1 MLTFFK
7 LFHKAIY
14 HLRTFVFVNVHQ
26 TIHMKTYHLL
36 HCIRGHRGRDRIA
49 VGFLTTCAI
58 SAYHHW
64 SCAFE
69 SRSGEVYS
77 IQHYMIKFASD
88 LRQVGG
94 FLRVLRF
101 PPPIKTDCHDITEM
115 LLKVA
120 LNTTIITL
128 TLLYQVLVPVVIN
141 KNATLTQDLQKKC
154 IRLSVSVLIRYA
166 PL

>member
-1 MLTFFK
+1 
-7 LFHKAIY
+7 
-14 HLRTFVFVNVHQ
+14 
-26 TIHMKTYHLL
+26 
-36 HCIRGHRGRDRIA
+36 
-49 VGFLTTCAI
+49 
-58 SAYHHW
+58 
-64 SCAFE
+64 
-69 SRSGEVYS
+69 
-77 IQHYMIKFASD
+77 MIKFASD
-88 LRQVGG
+88 WRQVDD

-166 PL
+166 PF

>member
-1 MLTFFK
+1 
-7 LFHKAIY
+7 
-14 HLRTFVFVNVHQ
+14 
-26 TIHMKTYHLL
+26 
-36 HCIRGHRGRDRIA
+36 
-49 VGFLTTCAI
+49 
-58 SAYHHW
+58 
-64 SCAFE
+64 
-69 SRSGEVYS
+69 
-77 IQHYMIKFASD
+77 MIKFASD
-88 LRQVGG
+88 WRQVGD

-166 PL
+166 PF